1 MLKHPKITPVPMSQP
16 FTKEEVKEAVKG
28 MKNGKSP
35 GIDEVNVELI
45 KYATQEIYSKI
56 ADIYNS
62 IASTGLY
69 PKELTSGIITP
80 LQKPG
85 KKRGPAENLRPI
97 ILLSILRKILSII
110 MMKRMKTR
118 IQNVIPKC
126 QTAYQSG
133 RSTTEQTF
141 AMKVAAER
149 TITSQNEKLHMIM
162 VDMSKAFDSINCKEL
177 LNDFQKIINIDELH
191 IIQLMLNVNL
201 QVKIKNE
208 RSEIFQTD
216 TGTPQGDAKS
226 AIEFILYFANTI
238 TEITNE
244 TTTNKEHDY
253 IKSYKPIPS
262 NHLADY
268 DYCINTQKEHFNIIC
283 KYADDISKASTDRN
297 EIEHLKQ
304 TLPDILRKRDLIL
317 NPTKTEE
324 YTITNKDDYWKNIKK
339 LGSYIE
345 TRRDITNRKI
355 LCINAAEQLTHIFK
369 NNNISLNTKL
379 KIFNKYCSTIF
390 LYNSELWSLTKE
402 TTNEVDAFQRRMLR
416 RYVICKQYPQIIS
429 NEDVYNIT
437 KQII

>member
-1 MLKHPKITPVPMSQP
+1 MLTQIHNEIKKEKKEKILKTIDDLIVEPNDSRKMFSVVKNLKRMKPQKPLLIKTKGGLSTSDEKEQANIIAEHFKKIFFKNAETYPNITPVPMSQP

-126 QTAYQSG
+126 QAAYQSG

-149 TITSQNEKLHMIM
+149 TITSPK
-162 VDMSKAFDSINCKEL
+162 
-177 LNDFQKIINIDELH
+177 
-191 IIQLMLNVNL
+191 
-201 QVKIKNE
+201 
-208 RSEIFQTD
+208 
-216 TGTPQGDAKS
+216 
-226 AIEFILYFANTI
+226 
-238 TEITNE
+238 
-244 TTTNKEHDY
+244 
-253 IKSYKPIPS
+253 
-262 NHLADY
+262 
-268 DYCINTQKEHFNIIC
+268 
-283 KYADDISKASTDRN
+283 
-297 EIEHLKQ
+297 
-304 TLPDILRKRDLIL
+304 
-317 NPTKTEE
+317 
-324 YTITNKDDYWKNIKK
+324 
-339 LGSYIE
+339 
-345 TRRDITNRKI
+345 
-355 LCINAAEQLTHIFK
+355 
-369 NNNISLNTKL
+369 
-379 KIFNKYCSTIF
+379 
-390 LYNSELWSLTKE
+390 
-402 TTNEVDAFQRRMLR
+402 
-416 RYVICKQYPQIIS
+416 
-429 NEDVYNIT
+429 
-437 KQII
+437 